1 MSVCY
6 SAEIKHARLEV
17 VRAAIDRHGPGELY
31 VYDDK
36 GTKLISFTLNHPCGV
51 VADNTLAIDTQGL
64 FSPHASASGRAHHA
78 TICDA
83 RGQRCIEA
91 MSCGG
96 PMDMDDMDEDECCD
110 IQLDDPNIKAGQ
122 GTFLTGAYIQ
132 HG

>member
-31 VYDDK
+31 VYDAK
-36 GTKLISFTLNHPCGV
+36 GTKLLTFTLNHPCGV
-51 VADNTLAIDTQGL
+51 VADNTLAIDATGL
-64 FSPHASASGRAHHA
+64 FSAHASATGLAHHA
-78 TICDA
+78 TICDG
-83 RGQRCIEA
+83 RGNRCIEA

-96 PMDMDDMDEDECCD
+96 PDMDEDGCCD
-110 IQLDDPNIKAGQ
+110 IELDDPNIKAGQ

-132 HG
+132 HA